1 MTKKIYV
8 VLTLCLLFI
17 GLPISAT
24 AQKATVI
31 KGIVRDS
38 ITHEPISYA
47 SVFFVGSDKG
57 LMTDDDGKFAVSVRD
72 NFLNVRFS
80 TLGYRE
86 KTVFVKKGA
95 ENDLVIDLVPS
106 DYVLKEV
113 VVKPKKEKYSK
124 KNNPAVEFVR
134 RMIES
139 RDNYSPNEKDFWQRE
154 RYEKT
159 TFALNN
165 FDEEK
170 QKKFQPRRFNH
181 LKKEKRKKSK
191 LCFVKEIAIPFNP
204 QTGKE
209 DDTFNPGSKWRP
221 PFSVE
226 SVIKLAKSYAAVSD
240 DAKQALMQHAGVTE
254 WDASNPDVVTKEDY
268 EIFSCYLTARIFSIP
283 AVHVTI
289 PSMCN
294 NSFGRDYTVNVK
306 SDPITG
312 QYIGEVP
319 RILQA
324 HKFFIEM
331 AYEELA
337 DYNDRLNK
345 KEIKHD
351 EKQQQEYRQAIF
363 NKVPISDL
371 KPINFIQAFEIPLDQ
386 KFNLDDSKC
395 LATSDKTW
403 VDKQTVLVRINRMIS
418 DVLDKFID
426 GDYSAIDKYPE
437 YFVVDMSCPADAET
451 PTELGKRTAYEKEMV
466 SLNEM
471 EGYDNFKAATI
482 DYLDNFENLEETVFR
497 SSYVSKYDSSVES
510 KLLEACGS
518 LIDINNPFLTQ
529 KVIESNKD
537 FLMLALGEKYDEL
550 KAEID
555 CGISDKAKGN
565 LDAVAAQDV
574 AKQFDIAGR
583 LSDEIDSALDEIET
597 AEVKVD

>member
-1 MTKKIYV
+1 MSINFKELQKKME
-8 VLTLCLLFI
+8 
-17 GLPISAT
+17 T
-24 AQKATVI
+24 A
-31 KGIVRDS
+31 GDN
-38 ITHEPISYA
+38 
-47 SVFFVGSDKG
+47 G
-57 LMTDDDGKFAVSVRD
+57 VSK
-72 NFLNVRFS
+72 LNMR
-80 TLGYRE
+80 
-86 KTVFVKKGA
+86 
-95 ENDLVIDLVPS
+95 N
-106 DYVLKEV
+106 
-113 VVKPKKEKYSK
+113 
-124 KNNPAVEFVR
+124 
-134 RMIES
+134 
-139 RDNYSPNEKDFWQRE
+139 
-154 RYEKT
+154 
-159 TFALNN
+159 
-165 FDEEK
+165 EEK

-345 KEIKHD
+345 KEIKRD